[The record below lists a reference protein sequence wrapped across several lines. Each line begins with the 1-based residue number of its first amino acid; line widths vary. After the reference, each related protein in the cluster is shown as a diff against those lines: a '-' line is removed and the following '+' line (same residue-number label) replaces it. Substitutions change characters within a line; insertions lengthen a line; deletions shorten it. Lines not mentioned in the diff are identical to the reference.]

1 MGKYLPVKRQQV
13 CQGTCYFTDTWEIPV
28 RYSSKPICWGTH
40 KELGALVA
48 EQGQEKDPLREGRV
62 APLIHLQIIL
72 ESFQIHSSTLQ
83 PHG

>member
-1 MGKYLPVKRQQV
+1 MRNPSEVLQQAHLL
-13 CQGTCYFTDTWEIPV
+13 
-28 RYSSKPICWGTH
+28 GTH

-48 EQGQEKDPLREGRV
+48 EQGQVKDPLREGRV